1 MALKKQFFQLF
12 ANGCYDSG
20 PAIASARIAASI
32 PATSSAT
39 ARVVAT
45 PYDMARLAYNNP
57 PWVTDMLAGCREQPT
72 AGCPDRARGASC
84 NPRRVARQIEG
95 EGMTAKGRDNRPTLT
110 LKGAGFTPEFRSLLN
125 KAAKKT
131 GKTQAE
137 FAAEVLAAAAR
148 RALSDSNPQDN
159 PPDNPPPAT
168 VQQLED
174 MRAAVQAADLK
185 AEETR
190 KTVQDLAQK
199 VQQLAEASAR
209 RGLWQRISGR

>member
-1 MALKKQFFQLF
+1 VVV
-12 ANGCYDSG
+12 GCILQPKPG
-20 PAIASARIAASI
+20 CPAGR
-32 PATSSAT
+32 
-39 ARVVAT
+39 RGKH
-45 PYDMARLAYNNP
+45 DRQ
-57 PWVTDMLAGCREQPT
+57 GQGQPT
-72 AGCPDRARGASC
+72 NADLEG
-84 NPRRVARQIEG
+84 RRVHA
-95 EGMTAKGRDNRPTLT
+95 
-110 LKGAGFTPEFRSLLN
+110 EFRSLLN
-125 KAAKKT
+125 KAAKKA

-148 RALSDSNPQDN
+148 RTLSDSNPHE
-159 PPDNPPPAT
+159 NPPPAT

-209 RGLWQRISGR
+209 RGIWQRISGR